1 MTSSSEA
8 ASPPQTAKLPLDAA
22 FGWLRAGWADAKIQP
37 GLSFGYGAAVCLV
50 SWAMVGAIFRL
61 GWGNALFPALAG
73 FMILGPV
80 VAVGLYEK
88 SRRLERGESVTL
100 GEMLGA
106 GFRNRGQILFVGA
119 LLALLGMV
127 WMRAATIIAALF
139 LGWKPV
145 PNELSSVLELL
156 FTTPAGLGMLVVGSL
171 VGALF
176 AGLAFG
182 VGAFAA
188 PMLLDRERD
197 LDAFTAM
204 GVSATLVWRHLPA
217 MLVWGACVL
226 AGFLFALATG
236 LLGLIVVF
244 PLIGHATWRAYE
256 ALRGEAAELIGA
268 EAPPQEEGA

>member
-1 MTSSSEA
+1 MR
-8 ASPPQTAKLPLDAA
+8 LPTDAA
-22 FGWLRAGWADAKIQP
+22 FAWLRAGWADAKIQP
-37 GLSFGYGAAVCLV
+37 GLSFGYGVAVFLA
-50 SWAMVGAIFRL
+50 SWAMVGAIFL
-61 GWGNALFPALAG
+61 VGWGNALFPALAG

-119 LLALLGMV
+119 LLALLVMI

-145 PNELSSVLELL
+145 PNEFSSVMELL
-156 FTTPAGLGMLVVGSL
+156 FTTPAGLGMLVTGSL

-176 AGLAFG
+176 AGLSFAI
-182 VGAFAA
+182 GAFAA

-217 MLVWGACVL
+217 MLAWGACVL
-226 AGFLFALATG
+226 AAFAFSLATG
-236 LLGLIVVF
+236 LFGLIIAF

-256 ALRGEAAELIGA
+256 SLRGEAAELIGA
-268 EAPPQEEGA
+268 EAPAQAEEA

>member
-1 MTSSSEA
+1 MTSNPKPSSA
-8 ASPPQTAKLPLDAA
+8 LPLDAA
-22 FGWLRAGWADAKIQP
+22 RGWLRAGWADMKIQP
-37 GLSFGYGAAVCLV
+37 ALSYGYGVAIFLA
-50 SWAMVGAIFRL
+50 SWAIMGLLFL
-61 GWGNALFPALAG
+61 WGWGNVLFPALAG

-88 SRRLERGESVTL
+88 SRRLDRGEKVTL

-119 LLALLGMV
+119 LLALLIMI

-139 LGWKPV
+139 LGWRPV
-145 PNELSSVLELL
+145 PNELSSVMDLL
-156 FTTPAGLGMLVVGSL
+156 FFTPTGWAMLLVGCL

-176 AGLAFG
+176 AGF
-182 VGAFAA
+182 AFAVSAFSA
-188 PMLLDRERD
+188 PMLLDRD

-204 GVSATLVWRHLPA
+204 GVSAALVWRHLPT

-226 AGFLFALATG
+226 AGFLISLATG
-236 LLGLIVVF
+236 LIGLIWVF

-256 ALRGEAAELIGA
+256 AVREEAAALAGEDPA
-268 EAPPQEEGA
+268 PASAPEEA